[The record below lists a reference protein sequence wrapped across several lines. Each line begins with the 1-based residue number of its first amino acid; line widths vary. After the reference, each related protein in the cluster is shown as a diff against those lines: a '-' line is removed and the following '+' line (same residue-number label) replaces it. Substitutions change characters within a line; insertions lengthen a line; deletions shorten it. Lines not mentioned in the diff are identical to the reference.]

1 MRWVLIEQKNPS
13 LAASLANE
21 LHIPPIIS
29 QIFIN
34 RGLTTSS
41 QLKSF
46 LYPSLSDLSSPFLLP
61 GMKKAV
67 DRIVRALREKEKIVV
82 FGDYDVDGITATALI
97 YSILQ
102 RFGAD
107 VMWYLPDRL
116 IEGYGLSQKGI
127 DDAVQR
133 GASLLISVDCGIT
146 GVETVEYGKTKEIE
160 CIITDHHEP
169 GDKLPDAVAVVD
181 PKINPNCDVSCRELA
196 GVAVAYK
203 LADALYEYLNEDKSF
218 LHQQLD
224 LVGLGVIADIVPL
237 TGENRILAKYGLR
250 MLETS
255 SKPGIKALLQVSGLW
270 GNELSS
276 WHIVFVLAPRL
287 NAVGRIGDP
296 SVALKLLLASNYD
309 EALQIARILEEENK
323 RRKELDEKTFEE
335 AVCLAERTMN
345 PNDKAIVLMNENW
358 HLGVIGI
365 VASRLVEKYN
375 KPVVLISTI
384 DGTGKGSAR
393 SIPSFH
399 LLDAIRN
406 CGDILEKYGGHKYA
420 AGLSISP
427 EKVPEFRRRF
437 LAYASQHLS
446 DSDLIPTLSI
456 DTKLLPEELNPEL
469 INWLEL
475 FAPYGP
481 ENMRPVFLMENIEV
495 LGEPKIVGDNHIRFQ
510 IRNSQSSFN
519 VIGFGFGEFLPAL
532 ISKSKPVHLA
542 VVVDKNTHFDPPEP
556 QLRIKD
562 IKIGNWQ
569 STN

>member
-1 MRWVLIEQKNPS
+1 MRWVLAEQKSPA
-13 LAASLANE
+13 LAVSLANE
-21 LHIPPIIS
+21 LQIPPIIS
-29 QIFIN
+29 QIFVN
-34 RGLTTSS
+34 RGLTTAS

-61 GMKKAV
+61 CMEKAV
-67 DRIVRALREKEKIVV
+67 ERITYALREREKIVV
-82 FGDYDVDGITATALI
+82 FGDYDVDGITAASLI
-97 YSILQ
+97 YSVLQ

-116 IEGYGLSQKGI
+116 IDGYGLSQKGVDEAI
-127 DDAVQR
+127 QR

-146 GVETVEYGKTKEIE
+146 GTDVVEYAKSKGMD

-169 GDKLPDAVAVVD
+169 GDKLPDAIAVVD
-181 PKINPNCDVSCRELA
+181 PKIDPNCDASFRELA
-196 GVAVAYK
+196 GVGVAYK
-203 LADALYEYLNEDKSF
+203 LADALYEYLNEDKAF
-218 LHQQLD
+218 LHQHLD
-224 LVGLGVIADIVPL
+224 LVGLGIIADIVPL

-255 SKPGIKALLQVSGLW
+255 TKPGIKALLQVSGLW

-296 SVALKLLLASNYD
+296 SVALKLLLTNDYN
-309 EALQIARILEEENK
+309 EALQIAKILEAENR
-323 RRKELDEKTFEE
+323 RRKELDEKIFEE
-335 AVCLAERTMN
+335 AVSLAERTMN
-345 PNDKAIVLMNENW
+345 PNDKAIVLMSENW
-358 HLGVIGI
+358 HLGVVGI

-375 KPVVLISTI
+375 RPVVLISTI
-384 DGTGKGSAR
+384 DGSGKGSAR
-393 SIPSFH
+393 SIPNFH

-420 AGLSISP
+420 AGFCINP
-427 EKVPEFRRRF
+427 ENVPEFRRRF

-446 DSDLIPTLSI
+446 DNDLVPTLSI
-456 DTKLLPEELNPEL
+456 DAKMLPEELDSEL
-469 INWLEL
+469 IKWLEL

-495 LGEPKIVGDNHIRFQ
+495 FGEPKIVGDNHIRFQ
-510 IRNSQSSFN
+510 IKNSRSIFD
-519 VIGFGFGEFLPAL
+519 VIGFGFGEHFQAL
-532 ISKSKPVHLA
+532 ASRSKPIHIA
-542 VVVDKNTHFDPPEP
+542 VVVDKNTYFDPPEP

-562 IKIGNWQ
+562 IKVGNWRF
-569 STN
+569 ND